1 MDAATIT
8 PGLHDRRPAAFHAAP
23 CSPSGRTHLDLFSG
37 IGGFALAAR
46 WTGWNTI
53 ALSEIEPYAN
63 RVLAKNFPGVPNL
76 GDIRNVRG
84 VRAALV
90 TGGFPCQPFS
100 HAGKRAGAADD
111 RYLWPEMLRVIKD
124 TRASWVIAENVP
136 GIIGMGIETVLSD
149 LETSG
154 YRVATLL
161 IPACGVGAP
170 HRRRRVWIVAES
182 LNPDANGV
190 GWDRTE
196 MHEHGEELRAERDHE
211 QIGDSRPLVSGEVW
225 QSFASGVLRVADGL
239 PDRVDR
245 LRAVGNAIVPQIA
258 AVLMREM
265 ARMENKDYAT

>member
-1 MDAATIT
+1 MDAPLKTPELAQDAT
-8 PGLHDRRPAAFHAAP
+8 GAFHAAH
-23 CSPSGRTHLDLFSG
+23 CSVSGRTHLDLFSG

-111 RYLWPEMLRVIKD
+111 RYLWPEMLRVIQD
-124 TRASWVIAENVP
+124 ARASWVIAENVP

-149 LETSG
+149 LEASG

-182 LNPDANGV
+182 LHPDANGV
-190 GWDRTE
+190 GWHREE
-196 MHEHGEELRAERDHE
+196 MHEHGEELRAECDHE
-211 QIGDSRPLVSGEVW
+211 QVSDSGPLVSGEVW
-225 QSFASGVLRVADGL
+225 AGFARGVLRVADGL
-239 PDRVDR
+239 PYRVDR

-258 AVLMREM
+258 AALMRAM
-265 ARMENKDYAT
+265 I